1 MSGSTD
7 PKEPVRS
14 IKTPMRLEYQYTA
27 GTATSRFLHG
37 IGQGR
42 ILGQRCPS
50 CTKVYVPPRGSC
62 PRCAVA
68 TEEEVQ
74 VSDKGTITTFAI
86 VRVPSENLDVPLPFA
101 CVHILLDGTD
111 VPFFSVVQGCPL
123 EQVRIGMRVQAVWVP
138 RAELAPT
145 LQSIKWFEPL
155 DEPDVPFDQL
165 QEHL

>member
-1 MSGSTD
+1 MSET
-7 PKEPVRS
+7 PAPVKT

-27 GTATSRFLHG
+27 GQATTRFLRG
-37 IGQGR
+37 IAQGK

-50 CTKVYVPPRGSC
+50 CRKVYVPPRGSC
-62 PRCAVA
+62 PRCAVP
-68 TEEEVQ
+68 TEEEVEC
-74 VSDKGTITTFAI
+74 SDKGTVTTFAI
-86 VRVPSENLDVPLPFA
+86 VRVPSESLDVPLPFA
-101 CVHILLDGTD
+101 CVHVLLDGSD

-138 RAELAPT
+138 KEELAPT
-145 LQSIKWFEPL
+145 LQSIKWFAPI